1 MIPRILHQVWKT
13 AALPLAWKDQ
23 VLSWRRYHP
32 DWQFRIWSDEEA
44 HALVA
49 ASFPDLLAT
58 YEGFTYD
65 IQRADVIRYLILL
78 RHGGVYAD
86 LDLECLRPIEPL
98 LAGGCFIAGHAP
110 AFHACELGRQE
121 MVCNSFLAAAP
132 GHSVLQALL
141 RYLDQ
146 RREIVTHDE
155 VLASTGPLFLSAML
169 DRYGSDDVVLLDSH
183 VFSPFTN
190 GSAPLR
196 ALAGGSTQ
204 ADAVR
209 ADAVSAGSYGIHHY
223 ANSWV
228 INLKGPLHNPEPFA
242 VPGFRFHPGLD
253 SRGYDLGA
261 AGRDVPRLARLAQA
275 DPTVQGFNTD
285 GFLKF
290 RLRPRRA
297 WVTIP
302 DAAGAEGLYVRE
314 ASRPIGRAV
323 QALALATIGLG
334 SHGDPRRRPSGVR

>member
-1 MIPRILHQVWKT
+1 VPVIPRILHQVWKT
-13 AALPLAWKDQ
+13 DALPLAWKDQ
-23 VLSWRRYHP
+23 VLSWRRHHP

-49 ASFPDLLAT
+49 ESFPDLLAT

-65 IQRADVIRYLILL
+65 IQRADAIRYLILL
-78 RHGGVYAD
+78 RHGGIYAD

-98 LAGGCFIAGHAP
+98 LAGRSLVAGRAP
-110 AFHACELGRQE
+110 SFHACELGRQE

-132 GHSVLQALL
+132 GHPVLEALL
-141 RYLDQ
+141 RHLDQ

-169 DRYGSDDVVLLDSH
+169 DRYGSDDVVLLGSH

-190 GSAPLR
+190 GSAPFR
-196 ALAGGSTQ
+196 MLARGGSQ
-204 ADAVR
+204 GDAVR
-209 ADAVSAGSYGIHHY
+209 ADALTSGSYGIHHY

-261 AGRDVPRLARLAQA
+261 AGRDVPRLARLARA
-275 DPTVQGFNTD
+275 DPTIQGFNTD
-285 GFLKF
+285 GFLKY

-297 WVTIP
+297 WVTMP
-302 DAAGAEGLYVRE
+302 EAGGAEGLYVRE
-314 ASRPIGRAV
+314 VLGPTGRAA
-323 QALALATIGLG
+323 QALALATTGIG
-334 SHGDPRRRPSGVR
+334 SRRDPRR